1 MHEETL
7 FRDLRR
13 KIEEIAREEHVAEI
27 SRVAVWVGALSHV
40 SEEALRSRWPMTV
53 EGTAAR
59 SARLEVQI
67 STDVDDPR
75 ASAII
80 LTHVD
85 VVDLAGG
92 PVPKSPGPRSP
103 IEASGHRSPER

>member
-1 MHEETL
+1 MHEEAL

-13 KIEEIAREEHVAEI
+13 KIEEIAREEHVVEI
-27 SRVAVWVGALSHV
+27 SRVALWVGALSHV
-40 SEEALRSRWPMTV
+40 SEDALRSRWPTTV

-59 SARLEVQI
+59 SARLDVQI

-75 ASAII
+75 AGGIV

-85 VVDLAGG
+85 VVDLAEGISGG
-92 PVPKSPGPRSP
+92 NPDPRRTHEGREPYS
-103 IEASGHRSPER
+103 